1 MLLAVASQVS
11 PDANLAY
18 WAGEPERLARPVLFA
33 AQRTLHTADEWSS
46 FFREITD
53 PKPLESWKVAFSSE
67 LGIRRR
73 HNVRA
78 FSSVCTPRP
87 PAATNRAFDN
97 WRRRLRPRSKRCHNG
112 TPLAPPGSMVS
123 RLFAAAV
130 LSWGLAAS
138 DMMAT
143 QVLLDRA
150 GFSPGEI
157 DGRGGRNTQ
166 AAIRA
171 FEAANKTTIAEALA
185 AASEPAT
192 IRYTITTEDASAPFV
207 PSIPEDMME
216 KAKLKRLDYTSLI
229 EMLAERFHASPKLL
243 ERLNPGAGFAA
254 GEEINVPN
262 VITVSDE
269 KAKPIPD
276 ITVTVSKAASALTVT
291 DPSGKVLMH
300 APVTSGSQHDP
311 LPIGSWTVTAVARN
325 PWFNYNPELFWDAD
339 PAHAKAKVPPG
350 PNGPVGLVWIDIS
363 KPHYGIHGTP
373 EPATV
378 GHTTSH
384 GCVRLTNWD
393 ALKLAAMV
401 GKGTKVE
408 FSH

>member
-1 MLLAVASQVS
+1 M
-11 PDANLAY
+11 
-18 WAGEPERLARPVLFA
+18 
-33 AQRTLHTADEWSS
+33 
-46 FFREITD
+46 
-53 PKPLESWKVAFSSE
+53 
-67 LGIRRR
+67 
-73 HNVRA
+73 
-78 FSSVCTPRP
+78 
-87 PAATNRAFDN
+87 
-97 WRRRLRPRSKRCHNG
+97 
-112 TPLAPPGSMVS
+112 
-123 RLFAAAV
+123 AAA
-130 LSWGLAAS
+130 

-166 AAIRA
+166 TAIRA

-192 IRYTITTEDASAPFV
+192 TRYTITVEDASAPFV
-207 PSIPEDMME
+207 PSIPDDMME
-216 KAKLKRLDYTSLI
+216 KARLTRLDYTSMI
-229 EMLAERFHASPKLL
+229 EMLAERFHASPNLL
-243 ERLNPGAGFAA
+243 KRLNPGATFAA
-254 GEEINVPN
+254 GEEVTVPN
-262 VITVSDE
+262 VIVVLAD
-269 KAKPIPD
+269 KAKPIPN
-276 ITVTVSKAASALTVT
+276 ITVTVSKAASTLTVT
-291 DPSGKVLMH
+291 DATGQVLMH

-311 LPIGSWTVTAVARN
+311 LPIGSWTVTTVARN
-325 PWFNYNPELFWDAD
+325 PSFNYNPDLFWDAD